1 MKDYSDKEIIEC
13 LRKRQND
20 VARYLSNRYRAM
32 IRLMVIRMGGS
43 SEDAKDIFQEG
54 FTIMLKKT
62 DDKNYGFTC
71 KIKTYFFCVCQNL
84 WKEELVKRKS
94 ATIYFSRRVDENDD
108 IDFTEQMDKRL
119 FEKIFHEVFATLD
132 QSCRKIM
139 KLYWLDKSP
148 KEIAEQLKL
157 TYGYV
162 RKKKSE
168 GQAEQA
174 CRVQKFILTVLRG
187 GQEGEYVLFIDS
199 GHLVYRIQ

>member
-62 DDKNYGFTC
+62 DDKNYVFTC

-84 WKEELVKRKS
+84 WKEELIKRNS

-119 FEKIFHEVFATLD
+119 FEKIFHEVFATLG
-132 QSCRKIM
+132 SFK
-139 KLYWLDKSP
+139 
-148 KEIAEQLKL
+148 
-157 TYGYV
+157 
-162 RKKKSE
+162 
-168 GQAEQA
+168 
-174 CRVQKFILTVLRG
+174 
-187 GQEGEYVLFIDS
+187 
-199 GHLVYRIQ
+199 